1 MRQDVWR
8 IRWNRFYSDIFL
20 GFASIGTI
28 TVLGL
33 LSRMVVPIHSWII
46 LLLTGV
52 VMGPLALL
60 VNFFVILRKQE
71 RKMVIGMV
79 RSRLKG
85 EA

>member
-1 MRQDVWR
+1 M
-8 IRWNRFYSDIFL
+8 I
-20 GFASIGTI
+20 
-28 TVLGL
+28 
-33 LSRMVVPIHSWII
+33 VPIHSWII

-71 RKMVIGMV
+71 RNMVIGMV